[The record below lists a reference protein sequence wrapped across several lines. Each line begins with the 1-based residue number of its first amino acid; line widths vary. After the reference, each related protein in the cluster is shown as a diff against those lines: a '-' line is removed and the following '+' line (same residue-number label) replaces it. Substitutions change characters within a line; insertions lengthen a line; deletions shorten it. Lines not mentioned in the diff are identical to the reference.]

1 MHMLQNSTFIFCNP
15 EKTIILRCTNTDL
28 MKKGTILVVDDEP
41 INFKLLNAIL
51 EREGYSVDYASN
63 GHMAIEM
70 ATINNYNLIIMDLK
84 MPEINGVETSRQI
97 KKIKPE
103 TNIVASSAIN
113 NMERNEYLLFND
125 FISKPINRSQLLEIV
140 EKFAR

>member
-1 MHMLQNSTFIFCNP
+1 MHMLQNSTFIFRNP

-63 GHMAIEM
+63 GHKAIEM

>member
-1 MHMLQNSTFIFCNP
+1 MLQNSTFIFRNP

-63 GHMAIEM
+63 GHKAIEM

-140 EKFAR
+140 EKFAG

>member
-1 MHMLQNSTFIFCNP
+1 MN
-15 EKTIILRCTNTDL
+15 
-28 MKKGTILVVDDEP
+28 KGTILVVDDEP

-51 EREGYSVDYASN
+51 EREGYSIDYASN
-63 GHMAIEM
+63 GHKAIEM
-70 ATINNYNLIIMDLK
+70 ATGNNYNLIIMDLK
-84 MPEINGVETSRQI
+84 MPEINGIEASRQI
-97 KKIKPE
+97 KKLKPD

-140 EKFAR
+140 EKFCG

>member
-1 MHMLQNSTFIFCNP
+1 MLQNSTFIFRNP

-63 GHMAIEM
+63 GHKAIEM

-97 KKIKPE
+97 KKIKPD

-125 FISKPINRSQLLEIV
+125 FISKPINRSQLLEIA
-140 EKFAR
+140 EKFAG

>member
-1 MHMLQNSTFIFCNP
+1 MLQNSTFIFRNP
-15 EKTIILRCTNTDL
+15 EKTIILRCINTDL

-63 GHMAIEM
+63 GHKAIEM

>member
-28 MKKGTILVVDDEP
+28 MKKGTILVVDDEH

-51 EREGYSVDYASN
+51 EREGYSVSYACN
-63 GHMAIEM
+63 GSKAIQM
-70 ATINNYNLIIMDLK
+70 ATKTDYNLIIMDLK
-84 MPEINGVETSRQI
+84 MPEINGVEAARQI
-97 KKIKPE
+97 KKLKPD

-125 FISKPINRSQLLEIV
+125 FISKPINRSLLLEIA

>member
-63 GHMAIEM
+63 GHKAIEM
-70 ATINNYNLIIMDLK
+70 ATKTDYNLIIMDLK
-84 MPEINGVETSRQI
+84 MPEINGVDAARQI
-97 KKIKPE
+97 KKLKPD

-125 FISKPINRSQLLEIV
+125 FISKPINRSLLLEIA
-140 EKFAR
+140 EKFAG

>member
-1 MHMLQNSTFIFCNP
+1 MHMLQNSTFIFRNP

-51 EREGYSVDYASN
+51 EREGYSIDYASN
-63 GHMAIEM
+63 GHKAIEM
-70 ATINNYNLIIMDLK
+70 ATGNNYNLIIMDLK

>member
-1 MHMLQNSTFIFCNP
+1 MHMLQNSTFIFRNP
-15 EKTIILRCTNTDL
+15 EKTIILRYTNTDL

-63 GHMAIEM
+63 GHKAIEM

-97 KKIKPE
+97 KKIKQE

>member
-1 MHMLQNSTFIFCNP
+1 MHMLQNSTFIFRNP

-63 GHMAIEM
+63 GHKAIEM

-97 KKIKPE
+97 KKKKPE

-140 EKFAR
+140 EKFAG

>member
-1 MHMLQNSTFIFCNP
+1 MLQNSTFIFRNP

-63 GHMAIEM
+63 GHKAIEM

-125 FISKPINRSQLLEIV
+125 FISKPINRSQLLEIA
-140 EKFAR
+140 EKFAG

>member
-1 MHMLQNSTFIFCNP
+1 MNNGS
-15 EKTIILRCTNTDL
+15 
-28 MKKGTILVVDDEP
+28 ILVVDDEP

-51 EREGYSVDYASN
+51 EREGYSVSYASN
-63 GHMAIEM
+63 GSKAMEM
-70 ATINNYNLIIMDLK
+70 EAEIDYNLIIMDLK
-84 MPEINGVETSRQI
+84 MPEISGVEAARQI
-97 KKIKPE
+97 KKLKPK

-140 EKFAR
+140 EKFAG

>member
-1 MHMLQNSTFIFCNP
+1 MLQNSTFIFCNP

-63 GHMAIEM
+63 GHKAIEM

-84 MPEINGVETSRQI
+84 MPEINGVEAARQI
-97 KKIKPE
+97 KKLKPD

-125 FISKPINRSQLLEIV
+125 FISKPINRSLLLEIA
-140 EKFAR
+140 EKFAG

>member
-1 MHMLQNSTFIFCNP
+1 MHMLQNSTFIFFFSL
-15 EKTIILRCTNTDL
+15 KTIILRYTNTDL

-63 GHMAIEM
+63 GHKAIEM

-97 KKIKPE
+97 KKIKQE

>member
-1 MHMLQNSTFIFCNP
+1 MLQNSTFIFRNP

-63 GHMAIEM
+63 GHKAIEM
-70 ATINNYNLIIMDLK
+70 ATTNNYNLIIMDLK

-97 KKIKPE
+97 KKIKPD

>member
-1 MHMLQNSTFIFCNP
+1 MLQNSTFIFRNP
-15 EKTIILRCTNTDL
+15 EKTVILRCTNTDL

-51 EREGYSVDYASN
+51 EREGYYVDYASN
-63 GHMAIEM
+63 GHNAIEM

-84 MPEINGVETSRQI
+84 MPEINGIEAARQI
-97 KKIKPE
+97 KKIKPNA
-103 TNIVASSAIN
+103 NIVASSAIN

>member
-1 MHMLQNSTFIFCNP
+1 MHMLQNSTFIFHNP

-63 GHMAIEM
+63 GHKAIEM

>member
-1 MHMLQNSTFIFCNP
+1 MHMLQNSTFIFRNP

-63 GHMAIEM
+63 GHKAIEM

-125 FISKPINRSQLLEIV
+125 FISKPINRSQLLEIA
-140 EKFAR
+140 EKFAG

>member
-1 MHMLQNSTFIFCNP
+1 MHMLQNSTFIFRNP

-28 MKKGTILVVDDEP
+28 MKKGTVLVVDDEP

-63 GHMAIEM
+63 GHKAIEM

-140 EKFAR
+140 EKFAG

>member
-1 MHMLQNSTFIFCNP
+1 MHMLQNSTFIFRNP

-41 INFKLLNAIL
+41 INFKLLSAIL

-63 GHMAIEM
+63 GHKAIEM

-140 EKFAR
+140 EKFAG

>member
-1 MHMLQNSTFIFCNP
+1 MHMLQNSTFIFRNP

-63 GHMAIEM
+63 GHKAIEM

-97 KKIKPE
+97 KKIKPA

-113 NMERNEYLLFND
+113 NMERNEYLLYND

>member
-1 MHMLQNSTFIFCNP
+1 
-15 EKTIILRCTNTDL
+15 

-51 EREGYSVDYASN
+51 EREGYSVSYACN
-63 GHMAIEM
+63 GSKAIEM
-70 ATINNYNLIIMDLK
+70 ATKTDYNLIIMDLK
-84 MPEINGVETSRQI
+84 MPEINGVDAARQI
-97 KKIKPE
+97 KKLKPD

-125 FISKPINRSQLLEIV
+125 FISKPINRSLLLEIA
-140 EKFAR
+140 EKFAG